1 MLYTADKMKAYVY
14 AVFGTPKMPEYSDN
28 MRYNPIYM
36 IADCKPFRLER
47 IGVVE
52 RIKVQQTSNCRI
64 GTLEYV
70 LDAVEVEN
78 GHPFPKVSPLS
89 LVVILTGDNVSKIKE
104 RHMVHFLE
112 SQWINHTDNPITL
125 NNVVKFRSEGVM
137 LSCFEADPRLVELAT
152 REAQQIKYEAEH
164 GCPEKHNY
172 ITINPDWDEEKAKN
186 VGIALR
192 AGWEKINYSLK
203 KMGDEQKGEGNM
215 VFMPRIEKVI
225 FNDPA
230 TIVYW
235 KDGTKTVVKANRSG
249 KKKDQDEFRED
260 YGLAM
265 AIAKKYAGT
274 RARFLRMVE
283 KRDDGEWKP
292 RSAKKDGE

>member
-14 AVFGTPKMPEYSDN
+14 AVFGALDKP
-28 MRYNPIYM
+28 YNIHYAPVHSV
-36 IADCKPFRLER
+36 ADCNPLRLKR

-52 RIKVQQTSNCRI
+52 RIKVQQTSNCRT

-70 LDAVEVEN
+70 MDAVQLDR
-78 GHPFPKVSPLS
+78 PFPKVSPLS
-89 LVVILTGDNVSKIKE
+89 LVVILTSDHIINSNLSE

-112 SQWINHTDNPITL
+112 SKWINHTGTGNVLAL
-125 NNVVKFRSEGVM
+125 NEVVKFRSEGIL
-137 LSCFEADPRLVELAT
+137 LSNFEVDPRLMELAVQ
-152 REAQQIKYEAEH
+152 EAHQVRYEAEH

-172 ITINPDWDEEKAKN
+172 ITINPDWDEEKVKN
-186 VGIALR
+186 VGIDLI
-192 AGWEKINYSLK
+192 AGWEKIQKSVR
-203 KMGDEQKGEGNM
+203 KMETELKGEGNM

-265 AIAKKYAGT
+265 AIAKKYSGT
-274 RARFLRMVE
+274 RARFERMVE
-283 KRDDGEWKP
+283 NRNDGE
-292 RSAKKDGE
+292 